1 MISFKNITILG
12 TSHIAIQSIKEVE
25 SSIEK
30 IKPDVLALELDK
42 ARFLKLTSKT
52 KRKFSIRDL
61 TAKGF
66 FYNLLGA
73 YIEKKLGEK
82 IGVSPGAEMKKA
94 IELANK
100 NSIKIALIDQDI
112 SITLNHLSSSI
123 TLKEKFR
130 FILDILKIP
139 LAKKKI
145 KIDLTKVPDQK
156 FINLII
162 KQTKTHYPNIYKVLI
177 EERNII
183 MSKKLT
189 ALLKTDKKILAI
201 VGAGHE
207 QELVRLIKWNLQK
220 EKKSI

>member
-12 TSHIAIQSIKEVE
+12 TSHIAVQSIREVE
-25 SSIEK
+25 SYIDK
-30 IKPDVLALELDK
+30 IKPDILALELDK

-52 KRKFSIRDL
+52 ERKFSIKDL
-61 TAKGF
+61 AAKGF

-73 YIEKKLGEK
+73 YLEKKLGER
-82 IGVSPGAEMKKA
+82 IGISPGAEMKKA
-94 IELANK
+94 IELSNK
-100 NSIKIALIDQDI
+100 NNIKIALIDQDI
-112 SITLNHLSSSI
+112 SITLRHLSSSI
-123 TLKEKFR
+123 TIKEKFR

-139 LAKKKI
+139 LTKKKI
-145 KIDLTKVPDQK
+145 KIDLTKVPNQK
-156 FINLII
+156 FINVMI
-162 KQTKTHYPNIYKVLI
+162 KQTKIRYPNIYKVLV

-189 ALLKTDKKILAI
+189 ALLKTDKKVLAI

-220 EKKSI
+220 ERKDI